1 MNKAGTQLLTEFLNN
16 PARPDGTLR
25 FHELQGFL
33 FAIACSP
40 ETIAPSE
47 WLPLIGNDESL
58 NFADESEAQ
67 EILGLVM
74 DLYNE
79 VNTAVL
85 ERSNSLPAGCAFD
98 KNISKN
104 FEDDS
109 SISQWSRGF
118 AAGHDWL
125 DEECGAT
132 LMVLSF
138 FGSNQL
144 ANAYYNDMRPGKRK
158 RGDESFENFAVTMR
172 RMFPDALASYAH
184 IGRSIFEAVLEHGK
198 GGGEPASG
206 VTNPAPAAAVRST
219 RSAAAANSTDTH
231 VQKGHESNWRQEHP
245 TSRLKQPDVSFEA
258 AAGSCERAKHSI
270 TVFTLALYTPC
281 GTAACWN
288 GLTGVST
295 ASPICRR
302 FQTPTW

>member
-16 PARPDGTLR
+16 PARPDGTLW

-47 WLPLIGNDESL
+47 WLPMIGNDEDL
-58 NFADESEAQ
+58 TFADQNEAQ
-67 EILGLVM
+67 EIFGLVM

-118 AAGHDWL
+118 AAGHDWLAEVWDEYLFDEL

-198 GGGEPASG
+198 GGGEPA
-206 VTNPAPAAAVRST
+206 
-219 RSAAAANSTDTH
+219 
-231 VQKGHESNWRQEHP
+231 
-245 TSRLKQPDVSFEA
+245 VSEKI
-258 AAGSCERAKHSI
+258 GRNEPC
-270 TVFTLALYTPC
+270 PC
-281 GTAACWN
+281 GSGKKYKKCC
-288 GLTGVST
+288 GGQLH
-295 ASPICRR
+295 
-302 FQTPTW
+302 